1 MVPPFVT
8 AHLGFGPLYSGF
20 LSYLPT
26 NTTIFCAAYDYVGKE
41 DPSKGYQ
48 KPKRKL
54 DVTTHFLEIIERKIW
69 EENPVPHNLC
79 I

>member
-1 MVPPFVT
+1 MPPFVT
-8 AHLGFGPLYSGF
+8 AYLGFGPRYSGF

-26 NTTIFCAAYDYVGKE
+26 NTTIFCAACYYVEKE

-48 KPKRKL
+48 KPKRKW
-54 DVTTHFLEIIERKIW
+54 DVATHLSEIIERKIW
-69 EENPVPHNLC
+69 EENPVPHNPC